1 MYLLIKKTGRNKTP
15 LKLFQT
21 LDRAKEELENY
32 VNDSGFEWNWYIMG
46 IKGYKKRYF
55 RYIKKNRYGEENIRE
70 ELYIIYMK
78 VGA

>member
-1 MYLLIKKTGRNKTP
+1 MYLLIKKTGKDKTP

-21 LDRAKEELENY
+21 IDRAIEELENY
-32 VNDSGFEWNWYIMG
+32 VKDSGFEWHWYTMG
-46 IKGYKKRYF
+46 IKSYKKRYF